1 MELARLYTLT
11 GKAVTEQLGKVQ
23 DGERMKIEFRGQS
36 TTDSPVAGNAHG
48 STWILVGPTGPGET
62 NAVQEIVTPSGE
74 RLAVELRGY
83 ATAQKGDAMEIRA
96 AGIIRTNA
104 ASLAHLNGH
113 VAVMVQHVAGESVT
127 VEAYEL

>member
-1 MELARLYTLT
+1 MELTRLYTLT

-23 DGERMKIEFRGQS
+23 DGERMKIEFRGRS
-36 TTDSPVAGNAHG
+36 ADDSPVTGNAHG
-48 STWILVGPTGPGET
+48 STWILVGPMGPGES

-83 ATAQKGDAMEIRA
+83 AASRQDGSLEIRA

-113 VAVMVQHVAGESVT
+113 VAVVVQQVAGET
-127 VEAYEL
+127 LRVEAYEL

>member
-1 MELARLYTLT
+1 MELTRLYTLT

-36 TTDSPVAGNAHG
+36 AAGSPVTGKAHG
-48 STWILVGPTGPGET
+48 STWILVGPMGPGET

-83 ATAQKGDAMEIRA
+83 ATARNGGGMEIRA

-113 VAVMVQHVAGESVT
+113 VVVVVQQVTGESLT